1 MEETA
6 TRMVRIKI
14 CGITNLEDARASIEA
29 GADMLGFNFYRPSPR
44 FIEPKSARAII
55 ETLRV
60 EIERFSREITTV
72 GVFVNE
78 PSPEALITTV
88 NDAGVD
94 AAQLHGDE
102 SREFCRALKALSPD
116 RLVIKVFRAD
126 EKFQP
131 DNATPYHADA
141 FMLDA
146 YARNLYG
153 GTGQVTDWAVARK
166 MRELVPRLFISGGL
180 SAKNVSAAIG
190 AIRPY
195 GVDACSK
202 LESSPGHKDPERVK
216 AFVRAARGE

>member
-1 MEETA
+1 
-6 TRMVRIKI
+6 MVRIKI

-102 SREFCRALKALSPD
+102 SREFCRALKALFPD

-126 EKFQP
+126 EEFQP
-131 DNATPYHADA
+131 DNATSYHADA

-146 YARNLYG
+146 SAGNLYG

-180 SAKNVSAAIG
+180 SAENVSAAIG